1 MPINQVSD
9 VVLDK
14 RIDKKQVKYL
24 NKDYSDFKKSLIEF
38 TKFYFSDTYQDF
50 SDASPGSIFLDL
62 SSYIGDVLS
71 YYTDHSFKESL
82 LAHAEEKEN
91 IVSLAQGFGYKPRL
105 VTPAFCTVS
114 MSALIPADSEGN
126 LETKYLPRFL
136 PGTSF
141 AASTQNDVG
150 TFITKDIWDFGD
162 ATNRDVRPFSL
173 QDTGL
178 PDFYLVSKPIKTI
191 SGTEK
196 SIERVITTPTKF
208 LKIEVPGAN
217 VVDIKSVVDAEGNT
231 WNQVDNLSQDYI
243 FQDIVASP
251 SSTAVVPFYKLKT
264 IKTNRRFVVR
274 LNRNLKTEL
283 IFGGGTGDLSD
294 VYENPDYK
302 SVYDENYLQNM
313 TNVALDTL
321 NFTTGNSFGLAPGGT
336 TLTITY
342 RVAGGV
348 TSNVGSGLIN
358 KISNLNTGNET
369 RILSGPDQAVYRTM
383 LSSVTVT
390 NDEAASGGGSPPSVE
405 QIRQSAMGY
414 INAQGRI
421 VTSTDYEKR
430 VLSMPAKYG
439 TVHKAFVIKDDAI
452 NAVVKYTKEAQ
463 QGIES
468 IDPED
473 DVNYVDDSP
482 INTNINLY
490 VMGLDSNNRLSTINN
505 SVKLNI
511 KQFLK
516 GYRILT
522 ERINIVDAFRVSI
535 GINYSIV
542 VYKGSNTTDTLVRCT
557 DTIRKYFNIDD
568 WQINQ
573 PIIKDDLLVKIANVD
588 GVQSVTTLIVVNKF
602 QQQDGSDYAAY
613 SYNLNSNT
621 TDGIIYPS
629 ADPCI
634 FELRYPQTDIV
645 GTASQ

>member
-14 RIDKKQVKYL
+14 RIDRKQVKYL

-141 AASTQNDVG
+141 AVSTQNDVG
-150 TFITKDIWDFGD
+150 TFITKDICDFGD

-173 QDTGL
+173 QATGL

-196 SIERVITTPTKF
+196 SIERVVTTPTKF

-321 NFTTGNSFGLAPGGT
+321 NFTTGNSFGLAPGNT

-342 RVAGGV
+342 RIAGGV

-358 KISNLNTGNET
+358 KISNLSTGNET
-369 RILSGPDQAVYRTM
+369 RILSAADQAVYRTM

-405 QIRQSAMGY
+405 QIRQAAMGY
-414 INAQGRI
+414 INAQSRI
-421 VTSTDYEKR
+421 VTSIDYEKR

-452 NAVVKYTKEAQ
+452 NAVVKFTKEAQ

-542 VYKGSNTTDTLVRCT
+542 VYKGSNTTDTLVRCS

-588 GVQSVTTLIVVNKF
+588 GVQSVTTLTFVNKW

-613 SYNLNSNT
+613 TYNIAANT
-621 TDGIIYPS
+621 KDRVIYPS

-645 GTASQ
+645 GSAVQ

>member
-1 MPINQVSD
+1 MAINQVSD

-14 RIDKKQVKYL
+14 RIDRKQVKYL

-71 YYTDHSFKESL
+71 YYTDHSFKENL

-91 IVSLAQGFGYKPRL
+91 LVSLAQGFGYKPRL

-126 LETKYLPRFL
+126 LEIKYLPRFL

-141 AASTQNDVG
+141 AVSTQNDVG
-150 TFITKDIWDFGD
+150 TFITKDICDFGD

-173 QDTGL
+173 QATGL

-321 NFTTGNSFGLAPGGT
+321 NFTTGNSFGLAPGNT

-342 RVAGGV
+342 RIAGGV

-358 KISNLNTGNET
+358 KISNLSTGNET
-369 RILSGPDQAVYRTM
+369 RILSAADQAVYRTM

-414 INAQGRI
+414 INAQSRI

-588 GVQSVTTLIVVNKF
+588 GVQSVTTLTFVNKW

-613 SYNLNSNT
+613 SYNIAANT
-621 TDGIIYPS
+621 KDRVIYPS

-634 FELRYPQTDIV
+634 FEVRYPQTDIV
-645 GTASQ
+645 GSAAQ

>member
-1 MPINQVSD
+1 MAINQVSD

-14 RIDKKQVKYL
+14 RIDRKQVKYL
-24 NKDYSDFKKSLIEF
+24 NKDFSDFKKSLIEF

-150 TFITKDIWDFGD
+150 TFLTKDICDFGD
-162 ATNRDVRPFSL
+162 ATDRDVRPFSL
-173 QDTGL
+173 QDAGL

-251 SSTAVVPFYKLKT
+251 SSTDVVPFYKLKT

-321 NFTTGNSFGLAPGGT
+321 NFTTGNSFGLAPGDT

-342 RVAGGV
+342 RIAGGV

-414 INAQGRI
+414 INAQSRI
-421 VTSTDYEKR
+421 VTSIDYEKR

-588 GVQSVTTLIVVNKF
+588 GVQSVTTLTFVNKY

-613 SYNLNSNT
+613 SYNIAAKT
-621 TDGIIYPS
+621 KDRVIYPS

-645 GTASQ
+645 GSAVQ

>member
-1 MPINQVSD
+1 MAINQVSD

-14 RIDKKQVKYL
+14 RIDRKQVKYL
-24 NKDYSDFKKSLIEF
+24 NKDFSDFKKSLIEF

-141 AASTQNDVG
+141 AVSTQNDVG
-150 TFITKDIWDFGD
+150 TFITKDICDFGD

-173 QDTGL
+173 QATGL

-251 SSTAVVPFYKLKT
+251 SSTDVVPFYKLKT

-321 NFTTGNSFGLAPGGT
+321 NFTTGNSFGLAPGNT

-358 KISNLNTGNET
+358 KISNLSTGNET
-369 RILSGPDQAVYRTM
+369 RILSTADQAVYRTM

-490 VMGLDSNNRLSTINN
+490 VMGLDSNNRLSTIN
-505 SVKLNI
+505 SIVKSNI

-516 GYRILT
+516 GYRMLT
-522 ERINIVDAFRVSI
+522 DRINIVDAFRVSV

-542 VYKGSNTTDTLVRCT
+542 VYKGSNTTDTLVRCS

-588 GVQSVTTLIVVNKF
+588 GVQSVTTLTFVNKW

-613 SYNLNSNT
+613 TYNIAANT
-621 TDGIIYPS
+621 KDRVIYPS

-634 FELRYPQTDIV
+634 FEVRYPQTDIV
-645 GTASQ
+645 GSAVQ

>member
-1 MPINQVSD
+1 MAINQVSD

-14 RIDKKQVKYL
+14 RIDRKQVKYL

-71 YYTDHSFKESL
+71 YYTDHSFKENL

-91 IVSLAQGFGYKPRL
+91 LVSLAQGFGYKPRL

-126 LETKYLPRFL
+126 LEIKYLPRFL

-141 AASTQNDVG
+141 AVSTQNDVG
-150 TFITKDIWDFGD
+150 TFITKDICDFGD

-196 SIERVITTPTKF
+196 SIERVVTTPTKF

-251 SSTAVVPFYKLKT
+251 SSTDVVPFYKLKT

-321 NFTTGNSFGLAPGGT
+321 NFTTGNSFGLAPGNT

-358 KISNLNTGNET
+358 KISNLSTGNET
-369 RILSGPDQAVYRTM
+369 RILSTADQAVYRTM
-383 LSSVTVT
+383 LSSVTIT

-405 QIRQSAMGY
+405 QIRQAAMGY

-421 VTSTDYEKR
+421 VTSIDYEKR

-473 DVNYVDDSP
+473 DVNYVDNSP

-542 VYKGSNTTDTLVRCT
+542 VYKGSNTTDTLVRCS

-588 GVQSVTTLIVVNKF
+588 GVQSVTNLTFTNKY
-602 QQQDGSDYAAY
+602 QQQDGSDYARY
-613 SYNLNSNT
+613 SYNIAANT
-621 TDGIIYPS
+621 KDRVIYPS

-634 FELRYPQTDIV
+634 FEVRYPQTDIV
-645 GTASQ
+645 GSAVQ

>member
-1 MPINQVSD
+1 MCIRDS
-9 VVLDK
+9 
-14 RIDKKQVKYL
+14 
-24 NKDYSDFKKSLIEF
+24 
-38 TKFYFSDTYQDF
+38 
-50 SDASPGSIFLDL
+50 
-62 SSYIGDVLS
+62 
-71 YYTDHSFKESL
+71 
-82 LAHAEEKEN
+82 AEEKEN
-91 IVSLAQGFGYKPRL
+91 LVSLAQGFGYKPRL

-141 AASTQNDVG
+141 AVSTQNDVG
-150 TFITKDIWDFGD
+150 TFITKDICDFGD

-173 QDTGL
+173 VDTGL

-196 SIERVITTPTKF
+196 TIERVITTPTKF

-231 WNQVDNLSQDYI
+231 WHQVDNLSQDYI
-243 FQDIVASP
+243 FQDTVASP

-302 SVYDENYLQNM
+302 SVYDTNYLQNM

-321 NFTTGNSFGLAPGGT
+321 NFTTGNSFGLAPGNT

-342 RVAGGV
+342 RIAGGV

-358 KISNLNTGNET
+358 KISNLSTGNET
-369 RILSGPDQAVYRTM
+369 RILSTADQAVYRTM
-383 LSSVTVT
+383 LSSVTVI

-414 INAQGRI
+414 INAQSRI

-452 NAVVKYTKEAQ
+452 NAVVKYTKEEQ
-463 QGIES
+463 QSIES

-490 VMGLDSNNRLSTINN
+490 VLGLDSNNRLTTINN

-522 ERINIVDAFRVSI
+522 ERINIVDAFRVCI

-542 VYKGSNTTDTLVRCT
+542 VYKGSNTTDTLVRCS

-573 PIIKDDLLVKIANVD
+573 PIITDDLLVKIANVD
-588 GVQSVTTLIVVNKF
+588 GVQSVTNLTFVNKW
-602 QQQDGSDYAAY
+602 QQQDGSDYPTY
-613 SYNLNSNT
+613 SYNIAANT
-621 TDGIIYPS
+621 KDRVIYPS

-645 GTASQ
+645 GSAVQ

>member
-1 MPINQVSD
+1 MAINQVSD

-14 RIDKKQVKYL
+14 RIDRKQVKYL

-71 YYTDHSFKESL
+71 YYTDHSFKENL

-91 IVSLAQGFGYKPRL
+91 LVSLAQGFGYKPRL

-141 AASTQNDVG
+141 AVSTQNDVG
-150 TFITKDIWDFGD
+150 TFITKDICDFGD

-173 QDTGL
+173 VDTGL

-196 SIERVITTPTKF
+196 TIERVITTPTKF

-231 WNQVDNLSQDYI
+231 WHQVDNLSQDYI
-243 FQDIVASP
+243 FQDTVASP

-302 SVYDENYLQNM
+302 SVYDTNYLQNM

-321 NFTTGNSFGLAPGGT
+321 NFTTGNSFGLAPGNT

-342 RVAGGV
+342 RIAGGV

-358 KISNLNTGNET
+358 KISNLSTGNET
-369 RILSGPDQAVYRTM
+369 RILSTADQAVYRTM
-383 LSSVTVT
+383 LSSVTVI

-414 INAQGRI
+414 INAQSRI

-452 NAVVKYTKEAQ
+452 NAVVKYTKEEQ
-463 QGIES
+463 QSIES

-490 VMGLDSNNRLSTINN
+490 VLGLDSNNRLTTINN

-522 ERINIVDAFRVSI
+522 ERINIVDAFRVCI

-542 VYKGSNTTDTLVRCT
+542 VYKGSNTTDTLVRCS

-573 PIIKDDLLVKIANVD
+573 PIITDDLLVKIANVD
-588 GVQSVTTLIVVNKF
+588 GVQSVTNLTFVNKW
-602 QQQDGSDYAAY
+602 QQQDGSDYPTY
-613 SYNLNSNT
+613 SYNIAANT
-621 TDGIIYPS
+621 KDRVIYPS

-645 GTASQ
+645 GSAVQ

>member
-1 MPINQVSD
+1 MAINQVSD

-14 RIDKKQVKYL
+14 RIDRKQVKYL
-24 NKDYSDFKKSLIEF
+24 NKDFSDFKKSLIEF

-71 YYTDHSFKESL
+71 YYTDHSFKENL

-91 IVSLAQGFGYKPRL
+91 LVSLAQGFGYKPRL

-126 LETKYLPRFL
+126 LEIKYLPRFL

-141 AASTQNDVG
+141 AVSTQNDVG
-150 TFITKDIWDFGD
+150 TFITKDICDFGD
-162 ATNRDVRPFSL
+162 ATNRDVRPYSL
-173 QDTGL
+173 RETGL
-178 PDFYLVSKPIKTI
+178 PDFYLISKPTKTI

-196 SIERVITTPTKF
+196 TIERVVTTPTKF

-217 VVDIKSVVDAEGNT
+217 VVDIKSVIDAEGNT

-321 NFTTGNSFGLAPGGT
+321 NFTTGNSFGLAPGNT

-342 RVAGGV
+342 RIAGGV

-358 KISNLNTGNET
+358 KISNLSTGNET
-369 RILSGPDQAVYRTM
+369 RILSAADQAVYRTM

-414 INAQGRI
+414 INAQSRI

-588 GVQSVTTLIVVNKF
+588 GVQSVTTLTFVNKW

-613 SYNLNSNT
+613 SYNIAANT
-621 TDGIIYPS
+621 KDRVIYPS

-634 FELRYPQTDIV
+634 FEVRYPQTDIV
-645 GTASQ
+645 GSAVQ

>member
-1 MPINQVSD
+1 MAINQVSD

-14 RIDKKQVKYL
+14 RIDRKQVKYL
-24 NKDYSDFKKSLIEF
+24 NKDFSDFKKSLIEF

-126 LETKYLPRFL
+126 LEIKYLPRFL

-141 AASTQNDVG
+141 AVSTQNDVG
-150 TFITKDIWDFGD
+150 TFITKDICDFGD

-173 QDTGL
+173 QATGL

-321 NFTTGNSFGLAPGGT
+321 NFTTGNSFGLAPGNT

-342 RVAGGV
+342 RIAGGV

-358 KISNLNTGNET
+358 KISNLSTGNET
-369 RILSGPDQAVYRTM
+369 RILSAADQAVYRTM

-414 INAQGRI
+414 INAQSRI
-421 VTSTDYEKR
+421 VTSIDYEKR

-452 NAVVKYTKEAQ
+452 NAVVKFTKEAQ
-463 QGIES
+463 LGVES

-473 DVNYVDDSP
+473 DINYVDDSP

-490 VMGLDSNNRLSTINN
+490 VMGLDSNNRLSTINS
-505 SVKLNI
+505 SVKSNI

-588 GVQSVTTLIVVNKF
+588 GVQSVTTLTFVNKW

-613 SYNLNSNT
+613 SYNIAANT
-621 TDGIIYPS
+621 KDRVIYPS

-634 FELRYPQTDIV
+634 FEVRYPQTDIV
-645 GTASQ
+645 GSAVQ

>member
-1 MPINQVSD
+1 
-9 VVLDK
+9 
-14 RIDKKQVKYL
+14 
-24 NKDYSDFKKSLIEF
+24 
-38 TKFYFSDTYQDF
+38 
-50 SDASPGSIFLDL
+50 
-62 SSYIGDVLS
+62 
-71 YYTDHSFKESL
+71 
-82 LAHAEEKEN
+82 
-91 IVSLAQGFGYKPRL
+91 
-105 VTPAFCTVS
+105 
-114 MSALIPADSEGN
+114 
-126 LETKYLPRFL
+126 
-136 PGTSF
+136 
-141 AASTQNDVG
+141 
-150 TFITKDIWDFGD
+150 
-162 ATNRDVRPFSL
+162 
-173 QDTGL
+173 
-178 PDFYLVSKPIKTI
+178 
-191 SGTEK
+191 
-196 SIERVITTPTKF
+196 
-208 LKIEVPGAN
+208 
-217 VVDIKSVVDAEGNT
+217 
-231 WNQVDNLSQDYI
+231 
-243 FQDIVASP
+243 
-251 SSTAVVPFYKLKT
+251 
-264 IKTNRRFVVR
+264 
-274 LNRNLKTEL
+274 
-283 IFGGGTGDLSD
+283 
-294 VYENPDYK
+294 
-302 SVYDENYLQNM
+302 
-313 TNVALDTL
+313 
-321 NFTTGNSFGLAPGGT
+321 
-336 TLTITY
+336 
-342 RVAGGV
+342 
-348 TSNVGSGLIN
+348 
-358 KISNLNTGNET
+358 
-369 RILSGPDQAVYRTM
+369 M
-383 LSSVTVT
+383 LSSVTIT

-473 DVNYVDDSP
+473 DVNYVDNSP

-542 VYKGSNTTDTLVRCT
+542 VYKGSNTTDTLVRCS

-588 GVQSVTTLIVVNKF
+588 GVQSVTNLTFVNKW
-602 QQQDGSDYAAY
+602 QQQDGSDYPAY
-613 SYNLNSNT
+613 SYNIAANT
-621 TDGIIYPS
+621 KDRVIYPS

-645 GTASQ
+645 GSAVQ

>member
-1 MPINQVSD
+1 MSHNQVSD

-14 RIDKKQVKYL
+14 RVDKKQVKYL
-24 NKDYSDFKKSLIEF
+24 NKDFSDFKKNLIDF
-38 TKFYFSDTYQDF
+38 TKFYFADTYQDF

-71 YYTDHSFKESL
+71 YYTDHAFKENL

-91 IVSLAQGFGYKPRL
+91 VVSLAQGFGYRPQL
-105 VTPAFCTVS
+105 VTPAYCVVS

-126 LETKYLPRFL
+126 LEIKYLPRFL

-150 TFITKDIWDFGD
+150 TFITRDVCDFGD
-162 ATNRDVRPFSL
+162 ATARDVRPFSL
-173 QDTGL
+173 QATGV
-178 PDFYLVSKPIKTI
+178 PNFYLVSKPVRTM

-196 SIERVITTPTKF
+196 VVERVITTPTKF
-208 LKIEVPGAN
+208 LKIELPGADI
-217 VVDIKSVVDAEGNT
+217 VDIKSVVDAEGNN

-243 FQDIVASP
+243 FQDDVASP
-251 SSTAVVPFYKLKT
+251 SSTSVVPFYKIKT

-274 LNRNLKTEL
+274 LNRKLKTEL
-283 IFGGGTGDLSD
+283 VFGSGTGELSD

-302 SVYDENYLQNM
+302 SVYDTNYLQNM

-321 NFTTGNSFGLAPGGT
+321 NFTTGNSFGLAPGNT

-348 TSNVGSGLIN
+348 TSNVPSGAIN
-358 KISNLNTGNET
+358 KVGNLITGNET
-369 RILSGPDQAVYRTM
+369 RVLSTGDQAIYNTM
-383 LSSVTVT
+383 LSRVTVV

-414 INAQGRI
+414 INSQRRI
-421 VTSTDYEKR
+421 VTDRDYEKR
-430 VLSMPAKYG
+430 VLSMPPKYG

-452 NAVVKYTKEAQ
+452 NSIVKYTKEAQ
-463 QGIES
+463 EGIES

-473 DVNYVDDSP
+473 DVNYVDNSP
-482 INTNINLY
+482 VNTNINLY
-490 VMGLDSNNRLSTINN
+490 VLGLDSNNRLTTINN
-505 SVKLNI
+505 SVKANI

-535 GINYSIV
+535 GVTYSIV
-542 VYKGSNTTDTLVRCT
+542 VYKGATTADVLVRCS

-573 PIIKDDLLVKIANVD
+573 PIIKDDLLVKIANVE
-588 GVQSVTTLIVVNKF
+588 GVQSVTNLTFVNKY
-602 QQQDGSDYAAY
+602 QQKDGSDYATY
-613 SYNLNSNT
+613 SYNLEANT
-621 TDGIIYPS
+621 KDRVIYPS

-634 FELRYPQTDIV
+634 FELRYPQTDILGNAV
-645 GTASQ
+645 Q

>member
-1 MPINQVSD
+1 MAINQVSD

-24 NKDYSDFKKSLIEF
+24 NKDYSDFKKSLVEF

-136 PGTSF
+136 PGSSF

-150 TFITKDIWDFGD
+150 TFVTKDICDFGD

-173 QDTGL
+173 QATGL
-178 PDFYLVSKPIKTI
+178 PDFYLVSKPIKTM

-196 SIERVITTPTKF
+196 IIERVVTTPTKF

-231 WNQVDNLSQDYI
+231 WHQVDNLSQDYI

-302 SVYDENYLQNM
+302 SVYDETYLQNM

-321 NFTTGNSFGLAPGGT
+321 NFTTGNSFGLAPGNT

-342 RVAGGV
+342 RIAGGV

-358 KISNLNTGNET
+358 KISNLSTGNET
-369 RILSGPDQAVYRTM
+369 RILSTADQAVYSTM

-414 INAQGRI
+414 LNAQGRI

-439 TVHKAFVIKDDAI
+439 TIHKAFVIKDDAI
-452 NAVVKYTKEAQ
+452 NAVVKYTKEEQ

-473 DVNYVDDSP
+473 DINYVDNSP

-490 VMGLDSNNRLSTINN
+490 VMGLDSNNRLTTVNN

-542 VYKGSNTTDTLVRCT
+542 VYRGSNTADTLLRCG

-588 GVQSVTTLIVVNKF
+588 GVQSVTNLTFINKW
-602 QQQDGSDYAAY
+602 QQKDGSDYAPY
-613 SYNLNSNT
+613 SYNIEANT
-621 TDGIIYPS
+621 KDRVIYPS

-634 FELRYPQTDIV
+634 FELRHPQIDIMGSAV
-645 GTASQ
+645 Q

>member
-1 MPINQVSD
+1 MAINQVSD

-14 RIDKKQVKYL
+14 RIDRKQVKYL
-24 NKDYSDFKKSLIEF
+24 NKDFSDFKKSLIEF

-141 AASTQNDVG
+141 AVSTQNDVG
-150 TFITKDIWDFGD
+150 TFITKDICDFGD

-251 SSTAVVPFYKLKT
+251 SSTDVVPFYKLKT

-321 NFTTGNSFGLAPGGT
+321 NFTTGNSFGLAPGNT

-358 KISNLNTGNET
+358 KISNLSTGNET
-369 RILSGPDQAVYRTM
+369 RILSTADQAVYRTM

-473 DVNYVDDSP
+473 DVNYVDNSP

-542 VYKGSNTTDTLVRCT
+542 VYKGSNTTDTLVRCS

-588 GVQSVTTLIVVNKF
+588 GVQSVTTLTVVNKH
-602 QQQDGSDYAAY
+602 QQQDGSDYAIY
-613 SYNLNSNT
+613 KYNIAANT
-621 TDGIIYPS
+621 KDRVIYPS

-645 GTASQ
+645 GSAVQ

>member
-1 MPINQVSD
+1 MAINQVSD

-24 NKDYSDFKKSLIEF
+24 NKDYSDFKKSLVEF
-38 TKFYFSDTYQDF
+38 TKFYFTDTYQDF

-71 YYTDHSFKESL
+71 YYTDHSYKESL

-91 IVSLAQGFGYKPRL
+91 IVSLAQGFGYRPRL

-136 PGTSF
+136 PGSSF

-150 TFITKDIWDFGD
+150 TFVTKDICDFGD

-173 QDTGL
+173 QSTGL
-178 PDFYLVSKPIKTI
+178 PDFYLVSKPIKTM

-196 SIERVITTPTKF
+196 IIERVVTTPTKF

-231 WNQVDNLSQDYI
+231 WHQVDNLSQDYI
-243 FQDIVASP
+243 FQDTVASP
-251 SSTAVVPFYKLKT
+251 SSTNVVPFYKLKT

-321 NFTTGNSFGLAPGGT
+321 NFTTGNSFGLAPGNT

-342 RVAGGV
+342 RIAGGV

-358 KISNLNTGNET
+358 KISNLSTGNET
-369 RILSGPDQAVYRTM
+369 RILSTSDQAVYSTM

-414 INAQGRI
+414 LNAQGRI

-452 NAVVKYTKEAQ
+452 NAVVKYTKEEQ

-473 DVNYVDDSP
+473 DVNYVDNSP

-490 VMGLDSNNRLSTINN
+490 VMGLDSNTRLTTVND

-542 VYKGSNTTDTLVRCT
+542 VYRGSNTTDTLVKCS

-588 GVQSVTTLIVVNKF
+588 GVQSVTNLTFINKW
-602 QQQDGSDYAAY
+602 QQRDGSDYAPY
-613 SYNLNSNT
+613 SYNIEANT
-621 TDGIIYPS
+621 KDRVIYPS

-634 FELRYPQTDIV
+634 FELRYPQIDIV
-645 GTASQ
+645 GSAVQ

>member
-1 MPINQVSD
+1 MAINEVSD

-38 TKFYFSDTYQDF
+38 TKFYFADTYQDF
-50 SDASPGSIFLDL
+50 SDASPGSIFIDL

-71 YYTDHSFKESL
+71 YYTDHSFKENL

-91 IVSLAQGFGYKPRL
+91 LVSLAQGFGYKPRL

-141 AASTQNDVG
+141 AVSTQNDVG
-150 TFITKDIWDFGD
+150 TFITKDICDFGD

-173 QDTGL
+173 QATGL

-217 VVDIKSVVDAEGNT
+217 VVDIKSVIDAEGNT

-321 NFTTGNSFGLAPGGT
+321 NFTTGNSFGLAPAGT

-348 TSNVGSGLIN
+348 SSNVGSGLIN
-358 KISNLNTGNET
+358 KISNLSTGNET
-369 RILSGPDQAVYRTM
+369 RILSAADQAVYRTM

-414 INAQGRI
+414 INAQSRI
-421 VTSTDYEKR
+421 VTSIDYEKR

-588 GVQSVTTLIVVNKF
+588 GVQSVTTLTFVNKW

-613 SYNLNSNT
+613 SYNIAANT
-621 TDGIIYPS
+621 KDRVIYPS

-634 FELRYPQTDIV
+634 FEVRYPQTDIV
-645 GTASQ
+645 GSAVQ

>member
-1 MPINQVSD
+1 MAINQVSD

-14 RIDKKQVKYL
+14 RIDRKQVKYL
-24 NKDYSDFKKSLIEF
+24 NKDFSDFKKSLIEF

-71 YYTDHSFKESL
+71 YYTDHSFKENL

-91 IVSLAQGFGYKPRL
+91 LVSLAQGFGYKPRL

-136 PGTSF
+136 SGTSF
-141 AASTQNDVG
+141 AVSTQNDVG
-150 TFITKDIWDFGD
+150 TFITQDVCDFGD
-162 ATNRDVRPFSL
+162 ATSRDVRPFSL
-173 QDTGL
+173 QATGL

-251 SSTAVVPFYKLKT
+251 SSTDVVPFYKLKT

-321 NFTTGNSFGLAPGGT
+321 NFTTGNSFGLAPGNT

-358 KISNLNTGNET
+358 KISNLSTGNET
-369 RILSGPDQAVYRTM
+369 RILSTADQAVYRTM

-452 NAVVKYTKEAQ
+452 NAVVKYTKEEQ

-473 DVNYVDDSP
+473 DINYVDDSP

-588 GVQSVTTLIVVNKF
+588 GVQSVTTLTVVNKH
-602 QQQDGSDYAAY
+602 QQQDGSDYAIY
-613 SYNLNSNT
+613 KYNIAANT
-621 TDGIIYPS
+621 KDRVIYPS

-645 GTASQ
+645 GSAVQ

>member
-1 MPINQVSD
+1 MAINQVSD

-14 RIDKKQVKYL
+14 RIDRKQVKYL
-24 NKDYSDFKKSLIEF
+24 NKDFSDFKKSLIEF

-71 YYTDHSFKESL
+71 YYTDHSFKENL

-91 IVSLAQGFGYKPRL
+91 LVSLAQGFGYKPRL

-141 AASTQNDVG
+141 AVSTQNDVG
-150 TFITKDIWDFGD
+150 TFITKDICDFGD

-251 SSTAVVPFYKLKT
+251 SSTDVVPFYKLKT

-321 NFTTGNSFGLAPGGT
+321 NFTTGNSFGLAPGNT

-358 KISNLNTGNET
+358 KISNLSTGNET
-369 RILSGPDQAVYRTM
+369 RILSTADQAVYRTM

-452 NAVVKYTKEAQ
+452 NAVVKFTKEAQ
-463 QGIES
+463 LGVES

-473 DVNYVDDSP
+473 DINYVDDSP

-542 VYKGSNTTDTLVRCT
+542 VYKGSNTTDTLVRCS

-588 GVQSVTTLIVVNKF
+588 GVQSVTTLTFVNKW

-613 SYNLNSNT
+613 SYNIAANT
-621 TDGIIYPS
+621 KDRVIYPS

-634 FELRYPQTDIV
+634 FELRYPQTDIMGSAV
-645 GTASQ
+645 Q